1 MVQNETRSYFT
12 GSLWWQQLQFSQLGE
27 EEGGKGGIK
36 ASMSHWE
43 FLKYLRC
50 VRKNV
55 QRPFYTCLQ
64 TVFIKFSKCISQV
77 MSGISIIFC
86 KKLQSRGSLRS
97 MRCVRRNVHGQRG
110 LFVPLASGSIG
121 REAAL
126 LAQQWVFAVNTSV
139 QKVFAENTMCRN
151 AREMYSLA
159 DSLLV
164 KDGREVLAITSYDW
178 ILSLV
183 LIQNM
188 ILLVLDISLQPKK
201 LFI

>member
-1 MVQNETRSYFT
+1 MHNEMCRLFHRELMMTAT
-12 GSLWWQQLQFSQLGE
+12 TILPIGGGGGG
-27 EEGGKGGIK
+27 EGGYK
-36 ASMSHWE
+36 SFNVS
-43 FLKYLRC
+43 LRILEVSEVC
-50 VRKNV
+50 AKECAEAF
-55 QRPFYTCLQ
+55 FYTCLQ

-97 MRCVRRNVHGQRG
+97 MRCVQRNVQGQRG

-164 KDGREVLAITSYDW
+164 KDGREVLAITSYD
-178 ILSLV
+178 
-183 LIQNM
+183 
-188 ILLVLDISLQPKK
+188 
-201 LFI
+201 